1 MKLARHQST
10 NTIWFNF
17 CEVPGIG
24 KLIETPQRLPDWGL
38 GVLRLGEMLFNRDRV
53 TVWDDEK
60 IPKMVS
66 GDFAP
71 TVLMHLMPLDCT
83 PEKG

>member
-1 MKLARHQST
+1 MF
-10 NTIWFNF
+10 FN
-17 CEVPGIG
+17 G
-24 KLIETPQRLPDWGL
+24 
-38 GVLRLGEMLFNRDRV
+38 DRII
-53 TVWDDEK
+53 VWDDEK
-60 IPKMVS
+60 ILKMVS

>member
-1 MKLARHQST
+1 
-10 NTIWFNF
+10 
-17 CEVPGIG
+17 
-24 KLIETPQRLPDWGL
+24 
-38 GVLRLGEMLFNRDRV
+38 MLFNRDRV

-60 IPKMVS
+60 ILKMVS

-71 TVLMHLMPLDCT
+71 RVLMHLMPLDCT